1 MSAVQYKEVSD
12 VAQRAIAIARENH
25 HEMATLEHILS
36 ALLEN
41 EDIKKCFNALSVDIE
56 EMSDLMNSFMKA
68 GFIPTTTSPDAP
80 SKSQDFE
87 VLFLR
92 VVGIARF
99 SSRRTATALDV
110 LLNMT
115 QLPHEDSYAVTA
127 LLRAGVNSLNVKKYI
142 AHGSGQHYVSRSEF
156 DGMGGQSDAEPSNKE
171 EAIKYLKKYSADL
184 NQLAK
189 DGKIDPL
196 IGRAE
201 EVDQIVQITARR
213 TKNNCILVGDS
224 GVGKTAV
231 VEGLALKIVAGEVP
245 EILKDS
251 IIYALDIG
259 SLVAGTRFRG
269 DFEERM
275 KMVLK
280 SLTYLPDSIL
290 FIDEIHTI
298 MDAGSGSKGSLDVAN
313 LLKPA
318 LAKGQLR
325 CIGSTTSEEYR
336 KHIEKDRAI
345 VRRFKKVMIDEPS
358 PEVTKVIL
366 RGLKASYENF
376 HGVTFTD
383 EAIDAAVDLTHKYVT
398 TSLLPDKAID
408 IIDNAGAR
416 QRILPVE
423 LRKTEIGSHEIE
435 QEVSRITKIPAK
447 EIAESE
453 ETVMLRLETDLKN
466 AVFGQNDAIDVLVD
480 SVFIARAGLRDIKKP
495 AGNYLFIGPTGVGKT
510 EMARQLA
517 KSLNIPL
524 VKFDMSEYMEKHS
537 VSKFI
542 GAPPGYV
549 GFGEGGAGN
558 GILINAID
566 TNPSCVLLLDE
577 IEKAHDDIFN
587 VLLQVMDDARLT
599 SSGGK
604 TVNFRNVI
612 LIMTSNAGIASFDK
626 NPLGFVDSEIAE
638 VDEKAIKNLFRPEF
652 RNRLDSIVKF
662 NRLRPENMV
671 RIVDKFITE
680 LEDLSASRNVK
691 INIQQDA
698 REWLAKEGYDPAM
711 GARPLARV
719 INDNIKK
726 PLSRLMLLGPLKE
739 EGGIAMV
746 TLRDGK
752 LSVE

>member
-127 LLRAGVNSLNVKKYI
+127 LLRAGVNSLNVKKYL
-142 AHGSGQHYVSRSEF
+142 AHGSSQHYVARSEF
-156 DGMGGQSDAEPSNKE
+156 EGMGGGVDAEPSNKE

-251 IIYALDIG
+251 TIYALDIG
-259 SLVAGTRFRG
+259 ALVAGTRFRG

-275 KMVLK
+275 KLVLK
-280 SLTYLPDSIL
+280 SLTYLPESIL

-298 MDAGSGSKGSLDVAN
+298 MDAGAGSKGSLDVAN

-325 CIGSTTSEEYR
+325 CIGSTTAEEYR

-345 VRRFKKVMIDEPS
+345 VRRFKKVIIDEPS

-366 RGLKASYENF
+366 RGLKSSYESF

-416 QRILPVE
+416 QRILPVG
-423 LRKTEIGSHEIE
+423 LRKTEIGAHEIE

-453 ETVMLRLETDLKN
+453 ETVMLRLDNDLKKE
-466 AVFGQNDAIDVLVD
+466 VFGQNEAIDVLVD
-480 SVFIARAGLRDIKKP
+480 SVFISRAGLRDIKKP
-495 AGNYLFIGPTGVGKT
+495 AGSYLFVGPTGVGKT

-558 GILINAID
+558 GILVNAID

-604 TVNFRNVI
+604 TVNFRNVT
-612 LIMTSNAGIASFDK
+612 LIMTSNVGISSFDK
-626 NPLGFVDSEIAE
+626 NPLGFVESEIAE

-671 RIVDKFITE
+671 RIVDKFIAE
-680 LEDLSASRNVK
+680 MEELSASRNVK
-691 INIQQDA
+691 IHIEEDA

-739 EGGIAMV
+739 GGIAVV
-746 TLRDGK
+746 TLKDGK